1 MNIYGLEVGISIVFF
16 RYSANFPFLRGG
28 VAPFKRPQ
36 GVRKPE
42 IHNLCPPCPKDAS
55 YQI

>member
-1 MNIYGLEVGISIVFF
+1 MDIYGLGVGISILFEIF
-16 RYSANFPFLRGG
+16 SHTPK
-28 VAPFKRPQ
+28 AP

-42 IHNLCPPCPKDAS
+42 IHNLCPSCPKDAS